1 MTAAALNPPS
11 ETRSKWIHR
20 IIASLAALLLAALIY
35 AVQRLPSADSLP
47 DDHQLRASTIQTLA
61 LYNLRAGPVLQYDGA
76 LGAGLRVS
84 VSTGGLT
91 PETRQSLAALGAQLP
106 NVKATHVQ
114 WQGRPAAD
122 GRITVRVGNARQ
134 SPEAGLMLQATGT
147 GQTPEISLRAV
158 QTGLTLEID
167 VASQN
172 SAEGS
177 SAEMKFGDSEIADP
191 ALAFVPV
198 HIDVPPGE
206 YVNFT
211 FDNPQAEADASFRFG
226 ALLGTGG
233 GATALS
239 VGGAEVGRFAG
250 TSSYP
255 HLDRITESLCGAPP
269 GKILFTHLTPRRE
282 DCRLGDD
289 ASDDNLF
296 ATKLDVKPDKLF
308 LNLEGSGFTT
318 ANGHTQ
324 PAPLFSTIT
333 GNPVIAALMAA
344 LIAAVVRSLW
354 RLWGSES

>member
-1 MTAAALNPPS
+1 L
-11 ETRSKWIHR
+11 
-20 IIASLAALLLAALIY
+20 IASLGAVLLAALIY

-76 LGAGLRVS
+76 LGGGLRVS

-167 VASQN
+167 VASQD
-172 SAEGS
+172 SGAGA
-177 SAEMKFGDSEIADP
+177 SAEMKFGDSDVADP

-206 YVNFT
+206 YVNLT
-211 FDNPQAEADASFRFG
+211 FDNPQAEADSAFRFG

-250 TSSYP
+250 TPSYP
-255 HLDRITESLCGAPP
+255 QLRAVSESICASSP
-269 GKILFTHLTPRRE
+269 GRILFTHLTPRRE
-282 DCRLGDD
+282 DCQLGNE
-289 ASDDNLF
+289 ANDDNLF
-296 ATKLDVKPDKLF
+296 ATKLEVEPDKLL

-318 ANGHTQ
+318 ANGRTQ
-324 PAPLFSTIT
+324 PAPLFSTIM
-333 GNPVIAALMAA
+333 GNPVVAALMAA

-354 RLWGSES
+354 RLWGSDS